1 MTRFSLNDTLSV
13 ALLVSSIYKFIII
26 FILLAV
32 IFLLSLL
39 LWFESGSFY
48 VVLDG
53 LEFSTYTDQTGL
65 KFVIILLPLYTKLDL

>member
-1 MTRFSLNDTLSV
+1 MTRFSLKDTLSV